1 MLVSKSTRPVTGG
14 DGTQSWGATTVTSM
28 GDHVALL
35 RGINVGGH
43 HRVPMLELREVAA
56 MIGLE
61 HTRTHLQSGNL
72 LFAADDRTEDAV
84 AAELAQAIEQR
95 FGFGVPVVVVT
106 AEDLQIAVEHPLD
119 DEVDLD
125 PAMLH
130 VLFLDRR
137 ADAAAVLA
145 LDPDR
150 SPGDRYVVEGRFA
163 FLRFANGSARSK
175 LTVDW
180 FERELGVTATGR
192 NLRTVRALA
201 AMVD

>member
-1 MLVSKSTRPVTGG
+1 
-14 DGTQSWGATTVTSM
+14 M

-35 RGINVGGH
+35 RGINVGGN
-43 HRVPMLELREVAA
+43 RRLPMLELREVAA
-56 MIGLE
+56 SIGLE

-72 LFAADDRTEDAV
+72 LFAGDERSSDEV
-84 AAELAQAIEQR
+84 AALLAEAIADR
-95 FGFGVPVVVVT
+95 FGFDVPVVVASA
-106 AEDLQIAVEHPLD
+106 AELRAACDHPL

-137 ADAAAVLA
+137 PDAAAVLA

-150 SPGDRYVVEGRFA
+150 SPGDRYIVDGRFA

-175 LTVDW
+175 LTLDW
-180 FERELGVTATGR
+180 FERELDVRATGR

-201 AMVD
+201 AMVS